1 MPSRCWITAAV
12 ALAMLALG
20 GCEDDFIEVCTP
32 TSAEI
37 TEASTGAV
45 EVELRSGDRPL
56 RGKDVQVQVA
66 AGGEP
71 LVERVVEVDAD
82 GTARIEFTDPAPVGA
97 DVTARFP
104 ADDVYCE
111 SSATGEINRVGTD
124 QP

>member
-1 MPSRCWITAAV
+1 MPSRRWITAAL

-32 TSAEI
+32 TSLEI
-37 TEASTGAV
+37 TEASTSAV

-71 LVERVVEVDAD
+71 LVERVVEADAD
-82 GTARIEFTDPAPVGA
+82 GTARIDPGDEAPAGA
-97 DVTARFP
+97 DVAVRF
-104 ADDVYCE
+104 AGDDTYCE
-111 SSATGEINRVGTD
+111 SSATHQIARPRD
-124 QP
+124 Q